1 MHHKLLAQPDPIAPT
16 IVGKGGL
23 YIDLHE
29 RLVDRLRWPL
39 MIAVIVLYL
48 AGYNT
53 AWRYQP
59 DSALYLEIGRNI
71 AEGHG
76 FTYHGVPNRLAYP
89 GLPYLLATIH
99 RVAPWHVI
107 PVANAVM
114 LLITL
119 ASLAATYRLIYRA
132 AGRSKAVAI
141 TFILAQTVVF
151 MKMSFSILTDMPFF
165 LAVQACLLGCECT
178 GWLAQKPIGTD
189 APPRTA
195 VDRRAGW
202 LLVVLGLILATLMR
216 PMMLPFIGAL
226 VAAVS
231 VDAIR
236 RRRFGAALVSTLM
249 IAMVAIAIYTL
260 DPRRS
265 VTGMDRYEEQ
275 VIQRVSNVGQWL
287 RECVG
292 PNLLAF
298 CHNTLPMTFFGFSFT
313 LVGDFI
319 VSGVLLSLCL
329 WLLRVRPVWA
339 LWVLAT
345 TFTMV
350 GVVPSSRYL
359 LPLMPIL
366 LLAWW
371 NLARYANLRLGRG
384 YGGCVAFA
392 IITLLLPGMV
402 RSWGTVWS
410 EQIARPF
417 VASYHLG
424 RYQAVDDMAKLIRQH
439 TPPNAVVAI
448 IVNDDTNAGILTYLT
463 RRQVVETWD
472 AVVPALAPRPVFVIT
487 EEAATVARAMLAPRG
502 LRAGEAWSTP
512 DYDLRDQIPLTLHS
526 TSWRYRALF
535 PPTAPMTRPA
545 ANNALPLPN

>member
-76 FTYHGVPNRLAYP
+76 FIYQGALNRLAYP

-132 AGRSKAVAI
+132 AGRSRAVVV
-141 TFILAQTVVF
+141 TFILAQMVVF
-151 MKMSFSILTDMPFF
+151 MKMAFSILTDMPFL

-178 GWLAQKPIGTD
+178 GWLAEKPIGT
-189 APPRTA
+189 AASIRTA

-202 LLVVLGLILATLMR
+202 LLVVLGLMLAALMR
-216 PMMLPFIGAL
+216 PMMLPLIGAL

-236 RRRFGAALVSTLM
+236 RRRFGAAFVSTLM
-249 IAMVAIAIYTL
+249 IAVVAIAVYAM
-260 DPRRS
+260 DPRRGA
-265 VTGMDRYEEQ
+265 TGMDRYEEQ
-275 VIQRVSNVGQWL
+275 VIQHVSNFGQWL
-287 RECVG
+287 RECVQ
-292 PNLLAF
+292 PNFEEF
-298 CHNTLPMTFFGFSFT
+298 CHSTLPTTFFGFSFSRS
-313 LVGDFI
+313 GDFV
-319 VSGVLLSLCL
+319 VSAVLLSLCV
-329 WLLRVRPVWA
+329 WLFRVRPLWA
-339 LWVLAT
+339 VWVLAVT
-345 TFTMV
+345 CTMV

-359 LPLMPIL
+359 LPLMPLL

-371 NLARYANLRLGRG
+371 NLARYANLRLGRR
-384 YGGCVAFA
+384 YGFLVAGA
-392 IITLLLPGMV
+392 MITLLVPGMI
-402 RSWGTVWS
+402 RSWGTVWY
-410 EQIARPF
+410 EQTARPF
-417 VASYHLG
+417 VARYHHG
-424 RYQAVDDMAKLIRQH
+424 KFEAVEDMAQLIRRN
-439 TPPNAVVAI
+439 TPPDAL
-448 IVNDDTNAGILTYLT
+448 IVCGDSNAGILTYLT
-463 RRQVVETWD
+463 RRDVVETWD
-472 AVVPALAPRPVFVIT
+472 PVVSALAPRPVFIVIDDR
-487 EEAATVARAMLAPRG
+487 APLRNAMLRNHG
-502 LRAGEAWSTP
+502 LRRGRQTWTTP
-512 DYDLRDQIPLTLHS
+512 DYHPLDQVPLTLCS
-526 TSWRYRALF
+526 TSWRDVVL
-535 PPTAPMTRPA
+535 APATSPATRPA
-545 ANNALPLPN
+545 SDNVSPR